1 MKNAFLLVVTYLAFL
16 AFIWGLPTFTIGGTI
31 AAFAGAAW
39 MVLFLIA
46 NKEDFFGWMSKYVE
60 GSDRSDR

>member
-16 AFIWGLPTFTIGGTI
+16 AFIWGLPTFTIGGTV

-39 MVLFLIA
+39 IVLFLIA
-46 NKEDFFGWMSKYVE
+46 NQKEFFGYLIDRAEE
-60 GSDRSDR
+60 G